1 MNAVQSDK
9 NPQRDAVPST
19 PAEFESIKLLA
30 LRGDSEY
37 CGDWSAVRIPPKRW
51 TTRNRNRLAAAG
63 FKFKNRKADNIVDS
77 QFYEKNILGQ
87 DGFET
92 LDLLFRVTD
101 AEFLGL
107 NEHMRKR
114 KAFARKK
121 RLKRRRGRKGK
132 GSRKGCPSKSRQLA
146 AKRN

>member
-37 CGDWSAVRIPPKRW
+37 CGDWSTVRIPPKRW
-51 TTRNRNRLAAAG
+51 TTRNRDRLAAAG

-101 AEFLGL
+101 AEFWD
-107 NEHMRKR
+107 
-114 KAFARKK
+114 
-121 RLKRRRGRKGK
+121 
-132 GSRKGCPSKSRQLA
+132 
-146 AKRN
+146 